1 MADPRYE
8 AYKSLVRCGRDNKY
22 SNLEINT
29 ILSGE
34 EMSSA
39 DKGLYTRLVYGT
51 IEKKITLDY
60 IISKFSSKP
69 IEKIDI
75 NVLYVLRLGVYQIM
89 FCDRIPDSAACNESV
104 NICKKFAKS
113 AASFVNAVLR
123 NVVRNKNKIEY
134 PRKINK
140 ILYLSVKYSV
150 LPEICSLFHEDY
162 GFFNT
167 ASIFEAMGRSENTT
181 TLRVNSIKT
190 TRDAIESEFIEKG
203 ISYEKTANSPV
214 GIKISTNI
222 NSIDA
227 FSRGDLMV
235 QDEASQICTLVLDAK
250 EGETVI
256 DTCACPG
263 GKSFG
268 MAMSMNNKG
277 TIYSFDIHESKLPL
291 IVKGAEQLGIDIIK
305 TECRDGRNPKEELIG
320 KADRV
325 MCDLPCSGYGVMAKK
340 PELRYKD
347 PKMTE
352 RLPEIQRDI
361 LDASAK
367 YLKIG
372 GTLVFS
378 TCTVLK
384 RENESVYQE
393 FLHNHPNFKPV
404 DFKIGNIESE
414 NGCITLFP
422 DTHGCDGFFV
432 AKMMKIE

>member
-1 MADPRYE
+1 MANPRYE

-22 SNLEINT
+22 SNLEINA

-34 EMSSA
+34 DMTPS

-69 IEKIDI
+69 IDKIDI

-104 NICKKFAKS
+104 NICKRFAKS

-123 NVVRNKNKIEY
+123 SVVRNKDKIEY
-134 PRKINK
+134 PPKKDKIGF
-140 ILYLSVKYSV
+140 LSVKYSV
-150 LPEICSLFHEDY
+150 IPEICSLFHKDY
-162 GFFNT
+162 GFFKT
-167 ASIFEAMGRSENTT
+167 ASIFEAMNKNENLT
-181 TLRVNSIKT
+181 TLRINSIKT
-190 TRDAIESEFIEKG
+190 TPDNIESEFKEKK
-203 ISYEKTANSPV
+203 ISYSKTENSPV
-214 GIKISTNI
+214 GIKINSNI
-222 NSIDA
+222 NSIEA
-227 FSRGDLMV
+227 FLRGELMV
-235 QDEASQICTLVLDAK
+235 QDEASQLCTLVLDAK
-250 EGETVI
+250 EGDTVI

-268 MAMSMNNKG
+268 MAMTMNNKG

-291 IVKGAEQLGIDIIK
+291 IESGAKQLGIDIIK
-305 TECRDGRNPKEELIG
+305 TEKRDAREAKKELIG

-340 PELRYKD
+340 PELRYKN
-347 PKMTE
+347 PEITE

-361 LDASAK
+361 LNASAD
-367 YLKIG
+367 YLKVG

-393 FLHNHPNFKPV
+393 FIQTHPEFIPD
-404 DFKIGNIESE
+404 DFKIGSVESE
-414 NGCITLFP
+414 NGCVTLFP
-422 DTHGCDGFFV
+422 DTHGCDGFFI
-432 AKMMKIE
+432 AKMKKIK